1 MNAPFRLCVRLRL
14 TVVQHD
20 GIVVIFDIE
29 TNGVARKLRGHTRQV
44 QSLSWSTNDRYL
56 LSAGQDWKVV
66 LWDLNDGSRVRTVR
80 FEAAIF
86 IAELHPKNQ

>member
-1 MNAPFRLCVRLRL
+1 
-14 TVVQHD
+14 
-20 GIVVIFDIE
+20 
-29 TNGVARKLRGHTRQV
+29 V
-44 QSLSWSTNDRYL
+44 QSLSWSTDDRYL

-66 LWDLNDGSRVRTVR
+66 LWDLKDGSRVRTVR

>member
-1 MNAPFRLCVRLRL
+1 MAR
-14 TVVQHD
+14 QHD

-56 LSAGQDWKVV
+56 LSAGQDWKCV
-66 LWDLNDGSRVRTVR
+66 LWDLQDGSRVRTVR
-80 FEAAIF
+80 FQAAVF
-86 IAELHPKNQ
+86 IAELHPKNQYVCTHCNRMPRV

>member
-1 MNAPFRLCVRLRL
+1 M
-14 TVVQHD
+14 
-20 GIVVIFDIE
+20 
-29 TNGVARKLRGHTRQV
+29 ARKLRGHTRQV

-66 LWDLNDGSRVRTVR
+66 LWDLDDGSRVRTVR